1 MINVRLLQF
10 STLLAVV
17 LFPIP
22 RLRAADS
29 DFPKWWP
36 QFQAAVAKGDAK
48 TIAQGADFPIQW
60 ELGSLHQLMSAAE
73 LAQHFD
79 KYFPT
84 DLKKAVATKK
94 PDAGE
99 LGITWKMRGNEYSLY
114 FKAVSSGFALYY
126 LSQGPP

>member
-1 MINVRLLQF
+1 VRLL
-10 STLLAVV
+10 LLAVL
-17 LFPIP
+17 LFPLP
-22 RLRAADS
+22 RLRAADA

-79 KYFPT
+79 KYFPP
-84 DLKKAVATKK
+84 DIKKAVATKK

-99 LGITWKMRGNEYSLY
+99 LGITWKARGNEYSLY
-114 FKAVSSGFALYY
+114 FKAVGSGFALYY